1 MSGGGAAAG
10 GNGGALQNPSRQ
22 LGGNVSFAQSLSGS
36 TPATPLDL
44 SEFPSLSGNAQ
55 QPNANPATMW
65 ANQGSR
71 NMGGPG
77 PVQRNQGTP
86 IPSQQNQPDDMF
98 SIPSRLNSTSQGS
111 FRFGAQ
117 GNVGQS
123 SQPQPGSVDEFP
135 PLGRNANG
143 EIGGERGSS
152 LMSSLGFGSQGT
164 AGASPSQG
172 NRAGNGLLNA
182 LSANTRTAESRSP
195 VGAMRPLDDRSSATD
210 EEARKQS
217 IPFREDSMA
226 SQSSLPDGVAQ
237 PSEPRGSLGAIG
249 NDVPAG
255 KEKEENENEAP
266 AVQDP
271 LAGMAPIDKWGLK
284 GLRTLMNNYPDY
296 NALICGIDPS
306 TLGVDI
312 NSNEPISTQI
322 YSLFDDVPPRPA
334 VPKFRLPDCYNVT
347 NVQPIEHKIPSFNEE
362 TLMWIFYSSPNDI
375 KQHLAAGELH
385 NRNWRWHKKL
395 QIWLTKDDMLLPQV
409 LSPNHERG
417 YYIIWDTVNWRKE
430 RREFT
435 LHYADLETTPGP
447 TA

>member
-1 MSGGGAAAG
+1 
-10 GNGGALQNPSRQ
+10 
-22 LGGNVSFAQSLSGS
+22 
-36 TPATPLDL
+36 
-44 SEFPSLSGNAQ
+44 
-55 QPNANPATMW
+55 MW

-195 VGAMRPLDDRSSATD
+195 VGAMRPLD
-210 EEARKQS
+210 
-217 IPFREDSMA
+217 
-226 SQSSLPDGVAQ
+226 
-237 PSEPRGSLGAIG
+237 GAIG